1 MIIEITQDQA
11 AMLPPGD
18 FEKLDKRQREA
29 FHAMQ
34 ERMTQYLIRE
44 SNDFKLQHAGLHVD
58 FRFQVE
64 IYSSPEQKP
73 STIRYSSRVY

>member
-1 MIIEITQDQA
+1 MEITQDQA

-44 SNDFKLQHAGLHVD
+44 SNDFKLQHPGLHVD
-58 FRFQVE
+58 WRFGVE

>member
-1 MIIEITQDQA
+1 MEVTQDNT

-44 SNDFKLQHAGLHVD
+44 SNDFKLQHPG
-58 FRFQVE
+58 
-64 IYSSPEQKP
+64 
-73 STIRYSSRVY
+73 SRVY